1 MRRTYELCVM
11 YPYERKSYSV
21 HTLEELL
28 YYLHIGL
35 LHIASG
41 SLGNSTVCT
50 LASMHTTSIHTSYA

>member
-35 LHIASG
+35 LHIVA
-41 SLGNSTVCT
+41 GNSTVCV
-50 LASMHTTSIHTSYA
+50 L